1 MTRRSVLFSAVA
13 ALVISAIVLLPQTGL
28 GQGHSNC
35 TPVGGAVMTNVGA
48 IDGIYNLGPAWGDLG
63 GAIAA
68 KIVSVN
74 SDGTF
79 TVKHTWITENG
90 DILNLSLSI
99 LKPAYPFPDNP
110 AVVAVPWGHYSSDI
124 KGGTG
129 KFENATGHLEYFGI
143 LDLIKNTFVG
153 RYKGYVCY
161 AQFHPDRDT
170 D

>member
-13 ALVISAIVLLPQTGL
+13 ALAISAIVLLPRTGL

-35 TPVGGAVMTNVGA
+35 TPVGGALITDIGA
-48 IDGIYNLGPAWGDLG
+48 IDGIYNLGPVWGDLRG
-63 GAIAA
+63 SVAA
-68 KIVSVN
+68 KIISAN

-79 TVKHTWITENG
+79 TVKRTWVAETGE
-90 DILNLSLSI
+90 ILNLSLSI
-99 LKPAYPFPDNP
+99 LKPVYPFPENT

-129 KFENATGHLEYFGI
+129 KFENATGHLDYIGMADFAR
-143 LDLIKNTFVG
+143 NTLVL

-161 AQFHPDRDT
+161 AHFHPDRDN